1 VRARAR
7 FVLKGTREQMWC
19 VEGGNNV
26 QAMLLYNM
34 GRESGEDHPRQRSEN
49 QAMVSRRVL
58 QHRLEYCRRCCLLR
72 TRERRLR
79 RPWGRERVSR
89 GVPNITSL
97 FISLFFLRTTA
108 LFFFILPPWAT
119 TLSKQDLA
127 YPRIPIYHSKSH
139 HNPPPVIPT

>member
-49 QAMVSRRVL
+49 PAMVSRRVL

-72 TRERRLR
+72 TRERHLR

-97 FISLFFLRTTA
+97 FISLFFYVLLPYFFLFSHLGLQPYLNKISPTPVSPFITPNPTT
-108 LFFFILPPWAT
+108 I
-119 TLSKQDLA
+119 
-127 YPRIPIYHSKSH
+127 PRP
-139 HNPPPVIPT
+139 